1 MDPSVK
7 YLEATG
13 VLFNGEHCKTR
24 WNLLRDE
31 ASRFSAGDLLVVQRL
46 GLHGDLE
53 FYMPCGTAKT
63 LKVKMLWMNS

>member
-1 MDPSVK
+1 M
-7 YLEATG
+7 
-13 VLFNGEHCKTR
+13 
-24 WNLLRDE
+24 LRDE